1 MLMIQTSASRSTQK
15 GREGEKRRRREFCV
29 LITTDGSPTV
39 LHRSFFLF
47 IFAHT
52 PMHCL
57 ADSLQCLCAECCCVR
72 DIGEIEA
79 LCKNQ
84 LDPADNYATE
94 MTQNSKETEA
104 AAAAEADVEVQD
116 ASNNN
121 AAIESEKMI
130 TDLALVLANHV
141 TSVVAAAGLYLQ
153 PS

>member
-1 MLMIQTSASRSTQK
+1 
-15 GREGEKRRRREFCV
+15 
-29 LITTDGSPTV
+29 
-39 LHRSFFLF
+39 
-47 IFAHT
+47 
-52 PMHCL
+52 MHCL
-57 ADSLQCLCAECCCVR
+57 AGSLQCLCAECCCVS

-79 LCKNQ
+79 LCKDK
-84 LDPADNYATE
+84 LDPADNYTTE

-130 TDLALVLANHV
+130 TNLALVLANQV
-141 TSVVAAAGLYLQ
+141 SSVVAAAGLYLQ